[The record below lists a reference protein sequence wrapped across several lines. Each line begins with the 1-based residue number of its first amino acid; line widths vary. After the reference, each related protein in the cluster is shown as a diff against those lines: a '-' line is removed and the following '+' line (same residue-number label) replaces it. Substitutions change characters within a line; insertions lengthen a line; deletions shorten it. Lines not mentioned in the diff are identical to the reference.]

1 LKIPLPHYFLMIQ
14 GNNKMFDDVIH
25 EFHNSLN
32 TKVVPIPHPLK
43 KADKGIDISNHT
55 LSKLKE
61 IVEKEDFENTP
72 DEIEFFKKI
81 KPCPMSYLIHF
92 SEVRSCETRKPKA
105 GKNFQF
111 RFFEKELRKINKF
124 FYKNNDF
131 VQYME
136 QGHEYLDHQLFT
148 RNHRKNYPF
157 TPMIN
162 YYQYPEFSSSH
173 DMLWAKIQAMYR
185 LIHFIREAME
195 TLRPGKQSGLM
206 DKKHKVMLW
215 SGSKT
220 SLVELIYALYANGDL
235 NHGTVDISTITS
247 SFEDFF
253 NIKLENIYKT
263 YSEIKSRKGPRAKY
277 LHNLILRLEAKMN
290 QDDEK

>member
-1 LKIPLPHYFLMIQ
+1 MIQ
-14 GNNKMFDDVIH
+14 GNIKMFDDVIH

-32 TKVVPIPHPLK
+32 TKVVPIPNPLK

-81 KPCPMSYLIHF
+81 KPCPMSYLIYF

>member
-1 LKIPLPHYFLMIQ
+1 MIQ
-14 GNNKMFDDVIH
+14 GNNAMFDDVIH

-32 TKVVPIPHPLK
+32 AKVLPLPNPLK
-43 KADKGIDISNHT
+43 KADKGIDIANQT
-55 LSKLKE
+55 LSKLKD
-61 IVEKEDFENTP
+61 IVDKEDFENP
-72 DEIEFFKKI
+72 GEEIEFFKKV
-81 KPCPMSYLIHF
+81 KPCPMSYLIYF
-92 SEVRSCETRKPKA
+92 SEVRSCEARKPKA

-195 TLRPGKQSGLM
+195 TLRPGKQSGLL

>member
-1 LKIPLPHYFLMIQ
+1 MIQ

-81 KPCPMSYLIHF
+81 KPCPMSYLIYF

-195 TLRPGKQSGLM
+195 TLRPGKQSGLL

-263 YSEIKSRKGPRAKY
+263 YSEIKSRKGARAKY
-277 LHNLILRLEAKMN
+277 LNNLILRLEVKMN

>member
-1 LKIPLPHYFLMIQ
+1 MKIPLPHYFLMIQ

-32 TKVVPIPHPLK
+32 AKVLPLPNPLK
-43 KADKGIDISNHT
+43 KADKGIDIANQT
-55 LSKLKE
+55 LSKLKD
-61 IVEKEDFENTP
+61 IVDKEDFENP
-72 DEIEFFKKI
+72 GEEIEFFKKV
-81 KPCPMSYLIHF
+81 KPCPMSYLIYF
-92 SEVRSCETRKPKA
+92 SEVRSCEARKPKA

>member
-1 LKIPLPHYFLMIQ
+1 MIQ
-14 GNNKMFDDVIH
+14 GNNAMFDDVIH

-32 TKVVPIPHPLK
+32 AKVLPLPNPLK
-43 KADKGIDISNHT
+43 KADKGIDIANQT
-55 LSKLKE
+55 LSKLKD
-61 IVEKEDFENTP
+61 IVDKEDFENP
-72 DEIEFFKKI
+72 GEEIEFFKKV
-81 KPCPMSYLIHF
+81 KPCPMSYLIYF
-92 SEVRSCETRKPKA
+92 SEVRSCEARKPKA

>member
-32 TKVVPIPHPLK
+32 AKVLPLPNPLK
-43 KADKGIDISNHT
+43 KADKGIDIANQT
-55 LSKLKE
+55 LSKLKD
-61 IVEKEDFENTP
+61 IVDKEDFENP
-72 DEIEFFKKI
+72 GEEIEFFKKV
-81 KPCPMSYLIHF
+81 KPCPMSYLIYF
-92 SEVRSCETRKPKA
+92 SEVRSCEARKPKA

>member
-1 LKIPLPHYFLMIQ
+1 LHI
-14 GNNKMFDDVIH
+14 
-25 EFHNSLN
+25 
-32 TKVVPIPHPLK
+32 
-43 KADKGIDISNHT
+43 
-55 LSKLKE
+55 
-61 IVEKEDFENTP
+61 
-72 DEIEFFKKI
+72 
-81 KPCPMSYLIHF
+81 SYLIYF

-195 TLRPGKQSGLM
+195 TLRPGKQSDLM
-206 DKKHKVMLW
+206 DKKHKVILW

-220 SLVELIYALYANGDL
+220 SLVELVYALYANLDL
-235 NHGTVDISTITS
+235 NHGTADISTITS

-253 NIKLENIYKT
+253 NIKLKNIYKT
-263 YSEIKSRKGPRAKY
+263 YSEIKSRKGARAKY
-277 LHNLILRLEAKMN
+277 LNNLILRLEVKMN

>member
-1 LKIPLPHYFLMIQ
+1 MKIPLPHYFLMIQ

-25 EFHNSLN
+25 EFHNCLN

-81 KPCPMSYLIHF
+81 KPCPMSYLIYF

-195 TLRPGKQSGLM
+195 ALRPGKQSGLM

-220 SLVELIYALYANGDL
+220 SLVELIYALYATGDL
-235 NHGTVDISTITS
+235 NHGTIDISTITS

-253 NIKLENIYKT
+253 NIKLDNIYKT
-263 YSEIKSRKGPRAKY
+263 YTEIKSRKGSRAKY

>member
-1 LKIPLPHYFLMIQ
+1 MKIPLPHYFLMIQ

-32 TKVVPIPHPLK
+32 TTVVPIPHPLK

-72 DEIEFFKKI
+72 DEIEFFKNI
-81 KPCPMSYLIHF
+81 KPCPMSYLIYF

-253 NIKLENIYKT
+253 SIKLENIYKT
-263 YSEIKSRKGPRAKY
+263 YSEIKSRKGHRAKY